1 MSRRA
6 KRRKMALEEDAGE
19 TRAVQAAIRSAKKA
33 GRPTKIGLP
42 EARPLKPGK
51 SKSKE
56 KRKEKTVGRKGLFDS
71 EIGGKRKQSHSGAQE
86 GARAK
91 RSDTVKGFGKK
102 GVKGKSKAKR

>member
-42 EARPLKPGK
+42 EARPGK